1 MRQAELLSLE
11 NTYARF
17 YLSVGVPPDLL
28 QPPDGKPERPRRTS
42 SLAPPVISWLWEI
55 RLLQWVFPHGPRV
68 TDWIQRLLDDTYDH
82 ISTTL
87 DL

>member
-17 YLSVGVPPDLL
+17 HLSVGVPPDLL
-28 QPPDGKPERPRRTS
+28 HPPDGKPERPRRTS
-42 SLAPPVISWLWEI
+42 SLASPVISWLWEI